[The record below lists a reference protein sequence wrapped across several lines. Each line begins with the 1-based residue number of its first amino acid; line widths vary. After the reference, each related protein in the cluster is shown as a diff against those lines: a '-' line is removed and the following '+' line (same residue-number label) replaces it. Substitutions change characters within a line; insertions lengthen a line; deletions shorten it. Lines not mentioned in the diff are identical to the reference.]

1 MVSDVKRKGL
11 NLLQNSKKVRIMTI
25 SKMSAKKNYV
35 VHVRIDIGKATMYEY
50 CTSLNQST
58 ETRQNYAIQI
68 QIQILIQI
76 LLRDGLIHVIMIKM
90 IKDLL

>member
-1 MVSDVKRKGL
+1 MNFGMIIL
-11 NLLQNSKKVRIMTI
+11 AQGM
-25 SKMSAKKNYV
+25 
-35 VHVRIDIGKATMYEY
+35 
-50 CTSLNQST
+50 